1 MTEDQVLNKLKQIFK
16 EVFTNVK
23 IDVTRELS
31 AADVDEW
38 DSLAHINI
46 IIAIEKEFKISF
58 LLEELDNQKKVG
70 DTIDQILKKYE

>member
-1 MTEDQVLNKLKQIFK
+1 MTEEQVLNKLKQIFK

-46 IIAIEKEFKISF
+46 IIAIEKEFKITF

-70 DTIDQILKKYE
+70 DTIDQILKKI

>member
-1 MTEDQVLNKLKQIFK
+1 MTEEQVLNKLKQIFK

-38 DSLAHINI
+38 DSLHI
-46 IIAIEKEFKISF
+46 
-58 LLEELDNQKKVG
+58 
-70 DTIDQILKKYE
+70 

>member
-1 MTEDQVLNKLKQIFK
+1 MTEEQVLNKLKQIFK

-70 DTIDQILKKYE
+70 DTIDQILKKI